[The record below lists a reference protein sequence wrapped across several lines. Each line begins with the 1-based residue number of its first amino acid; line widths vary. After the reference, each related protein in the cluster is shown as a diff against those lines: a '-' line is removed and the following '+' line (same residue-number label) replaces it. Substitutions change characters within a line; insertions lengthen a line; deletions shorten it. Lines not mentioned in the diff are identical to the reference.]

1 MQGKFHHRTNRSG
14 TAHKEGLAI
23 SARDGRSFMKLSAP
37 IYRLKRNARLLS
49 REKKIPL
56 IRALDE
62 IARQEGCE
70 SWSLLA
76 AKLAAEAPAA
86 RLFGQLRQGD
96 LLLVGARPGH
106 GKTLLGLE
114 LAWEAIK
121 SGAKGKFFSL
131 EYTKPDVQACL
142 RAIGADQDLLKGMFE
157 FDGSDA
163 ISADY
168 LVKALTGAPRGTL
181 IVIDYLQLLDQKR
194 DRPALMTQVK
204 ALKAFA
210 LMRGLILVFLSQ
222 IDRSYDASEKPC
234 PGLADVRLPN
244 PLDLTL
250 FNKACFLNDGAINF
264 QTVH

>member
-1 MQGKFHHRTNRSG
+1 
-14 TAHKEGLAI
+14 
-23 SARDGRSFMKLSAP
+23 MKLSAP
-37 IYRLKRNARLLS
+37 IYRLKRSARHLS
-49 REKKIPL
+49 REKNIPL
-56 IRALDE
+56 IQALDQ

-76 AKLAAEAPAA
+76 ARLSAETPAA

-114 LAWEAIK
+114 LALEAIK
-121 SGAKGKFFSL
+121 SGACGKFFSL
-131 EYTKPDVQACL
+131 EYGKQDVQNCFDT
-142 RAIGADQDLLKGMFE
+142 IGADRVLLAGMFE

-168 LVKALTGAPRGTL
+168 LMAALAEAPRGTL

-194 DRPALMTQVK
+194 DRPALMAQVK

-210 LMRGLILVFLSQ
+210 SERGLILVFLSQ
-222 IDRSYDASEKPC
+222 IDRSYELSEKPC
-234 PGLADVRLPN
+234 PGLGDVRLPN

-250 FNKACFLNDGAINF
+250 FNKACFLNSGAIDF

>member
-1 MQGKFHHRTNRSG
+1 
-14 TAHKEGLAI
+14 
-23 SARDGRSFMKLSAP
+23 MKLSAP

-49 REKKIPL
+49 RQKNIPL

-62 IARQEGCE
+62 IAQQEGCE

-76 AKLAAEAPAA
+76 ARQAAEAPAA

-114 LAWEAIK
+114 LALEAIK
-121 SGAKGKFFSL
+121 FGSWGKFFSL
-131 EYTKPDVQACL
+131 EFTKGDMRDCL
-142 RAIGADQDLLKGMFE
+142 RAIGADRGLLQNMFE

-168 LVKALTGAPRGTL
+168 LIAALAGAPRGTL
-181 IVIDYLQLLDQKR
+181 VVIDYLQLLDQKR
-194 DRPALMTQVK
+194 GRPDLMIQVK

-210 LMRGLILVFLSQ
+210 AERGLILVFLSQ
-222 IDRSYDASEKPC
+222 IDRSYDPSEKPC
-234 PGLADVRLPN
+234 PGLDDVRLPN

-250 FNKACFLNDGAINF
+250 FNKACFLNNSAIDF

>member
-1 MQGKFHHRTNRSG
+1 
-14 TAHKEGLAI
+14 
-23 SARDGRSFMKLSAP
+23 MKLSAP

-49 REKKIPL
+49 RERNIPL
-56 IRALDE
+56 NRALNE
-62 IARQEGCE
+62 VARQEGYK

-76 AKLAAEAPAA
+76 ARLSAEAPAA

-96 LLLVGARPGH
+96 LLLMGARPGH

-114 LAWEAIK
+114 LALEAIK
-121 SGAKGKFFSL
+121 SGAEGKFFSL
-131 EYTKPDVQACL
+131 EYALQGVQDCL
-142 RAIGADQDLLKGMFE
+142 GAIGADQGLLRNRFE

-163 ISADY
+163 ISAAY
-168 LVKALTGAPRGTL
+168 LIKALAGAPRGTL
-181 IVIDYLQLLDQKR
+181 VVIDYLQLLDQKR
-194 DRPALMTQVK
+194 DQPALMTQVK

-210 LMRGLILVFLSQ
+210 AERGLILTFLSQ

-244 PLDLTL
+244 PLDLAL
-250 FNKACFLNDGAINF
+250 FNTACFLNNGAIDF

>member
-1 MQGKFHHRTNRSG
+1 
-14 TAHKEGLAI
+14 
-23 SARDGRSFMKLSAP
+23 MKLSAP

-49 REKKIPL
+49 RERNIPL
-56 IRALDE
+56 NRALNE
-62 IARQEGCE
+62 IARQEGCK
-70 SWSLLA
+70 SWSLLVTR
-76 AKLAAEAPAA
+76 LSAEAPAA

-96 LLLVGARPGH
+96 LLLVGARPGQ

-114 LAWEAIK
+114 LALEAIK

-131 EYTKPDVQACL
+131 EYALQDVQDCL
-142 RAIGADQDLLKGMFE
+142 GAIGADQGLLRNRFE
-157 FDGSDA
+157 FDVSDA

-168 LVKALTGAPRGTL
+168 LIAALAGAPRGAL
-181 IVIDYLQLLDQKR
+181 VVIDYLQLLDQKR

-210 LMRGLILVFLSQ
+210 AEQGLILIFLSQ

-234 PGLADVRLPN
+234 PSLADVRLPN

-250 FNKACFLNDGAINF
+250 FDKACFLNNGQINF

>member
-1 MQGKFHHRTNRSG
+1 
-14 TAHKEGLAI
+14 
-23 SARDGRSFMKLSAP
+23 MKLSAP

-49 REKKIPL
+49 RERNIPL
-56 IRALDE
+56 NRALNE
-62 IARQEGCE
+62 IARQEGYR
-70 SWSLLA
+70 SWSLLTA
-76 AKLAAEAPAA
+76 RLSAEAPAA
-86 RLFGQLRQGD
+86 RLFSQLRLGD
-96 LLLVGARPGH
+96 LLLVGARPDQ

-114 LAWEAIK
+114 LALEVIK

-131 EYTKPDVQACL
+131 EYTGRDAQDRL
-142 RAIGADQDLLKGMFE
+142 RALGADREMLEGMFE

-168 LVKALTGAPRGTL
+168 LIKALAGAPRGSL
-181 IVIDYLQLLDQKR
+181 IVIDYLQLLDQRR

-210 LMRGLILVFLSQ
+210 SERRLILVFLSQ

-250 FNKACFLNDGAINF
+250 FNKACFLNNGAINF

>member
-1 MQGKFHHRTNRSG
+1 
-14 TAHKEGLAI
+14 
-23 SARDGRSFMKLSAP
+23 MKLSAP

-49 REKKIPL
+49 RERNIPL
-56 IRALDE
+56 NRALNE
-62 IARQEGCE
+62 IARQEGCK
-70 SWSLLA
+70 SWSLLVTR
-76 AKLAAEAPAA
+76 LSAEAPAA

-96 LLLVGARPGH
+96 LLLVGARPGQ

-114 LAWEAIK
+114 LALEAIK

-131 EYTKPDVQACL
+131 EYALQDVQECL
-142 RAIGADQDLLKGMFE
+142 GAIGADQGLLRNRFE

-168 LVKALTGAPRGTL
+168 LIAALAGAPRGAL
-181 IVIDYLQLLDQKR
+181 VVIDYLQLLDQKR

-210 LMRGLILVFLSQ
+210 AEQGLILIFLSQ

-234 PGLADVRLPN
+234 PSLADVRLPN

-250 FNKACFLNDGAINF
+250 FDKACFLNNGQINF

>member
-1 MQGKFHHRTNRSG
+1 
-14 TAHKEGLAI
+14 
-23 SARDGRSFMKLSAP
+23 MKLSAP

-49 REKKIPL
+49 RERNIPL
-56 IRALDE
+56 NQALNE
-62 IARQEGCE
+62 IARQEGCK

-76 AKLAAEAPAA
+76 ARLSAEAPAT

-96 LLLVGARPGH
+96 LLLVGARPGQ

-114 LAWEAIK
+114 LALEAIK
-121 SGAKGKFFSL
+121 SGACGKFFSL
-131 EYTKPDVQACL
+131 EYALQDVRGCL
-142 RAIGADQDLLKGMFE
+142 GAIGADQGLLRNRFE

-168 LVKALTGAPRGTL
+168 LIAALAGALRGTL
-181 IVIDYLQLLDQKR
+181 AVIDYLQLLDQKR
-194 DRPALMTQVK
+194 DRPALMTQVN

-210 LMRGLILVFLSQ
+210 AERGLILIFLSQ

-250 FNKACFLNDGAINF
+250 FNKACFLNNGEINF
-264 QTVH
+264 LTVH